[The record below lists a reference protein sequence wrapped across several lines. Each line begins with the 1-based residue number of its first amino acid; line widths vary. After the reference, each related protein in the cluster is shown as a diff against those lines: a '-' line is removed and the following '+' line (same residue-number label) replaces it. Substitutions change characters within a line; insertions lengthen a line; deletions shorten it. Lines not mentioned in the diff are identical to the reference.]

1 MTIRITICDDE
12 QAQRECLAVFIR
24 EWARSRNAAVHI
36 TEYESAEGLLF
47 EREDTGDA
55 DVLFLDIQMKEM
67 DGVTLAR
74 KIRAANKEIQII
86 FITGY
91 MEYIADGYEVE
102 ALHYLLKP
110 VTGEKLSAVLD
121 RAAQKLNRNAKALL
135 IKHDGG
141 TVRLPLYEIRYVE
154 VLKNYATIH
163 AIESYTVKKTLGE
176 LEREL
181 DDGFFRAGRSYIVNL
196 KYIRKVTKTEVFLS
210 DGASVPL
217 SRGLYDALNRAMIER
232 L

>member
-1 MTIRITICDDE
+1 MTISVSICDDE
-12 QAQRECLAVFIR
+12 QAQRDYVAAFVR
-24 EWARSRNAAVHI
+24 EWARARDAAVHI
-36 TEYESAEGLLF
+36 TGFESAEGLLF
-47 EREDTGDA
+47 AREDAGDA
-55 DVLFLDIQMKEM
+55 DILFLDIQMKKM

-110 VTGEKLSAVLD
+110 VTEEKIFAVLD
-121 RAAQKLNRNAKALL
+121 RAARKLNHNAKTLL

-141 TVRLPLYEIRYVE
+141 TVRLPLYEIRYLE

-163 AIESYTVKKTLGE
+163 ANESYTVKKTLGE

-181 DDGFFRAGRSYIVNL
+181 DDGFFRVGRSYIVNL
-196 KYIRKVTKTEVFLS
+196 KYIRKVTKTDVLLL
-210 DGASVPL
+210 DGTSVPL
-217 SRGLYDALNRAMIER
+217 SRGFYDELNRALIER